1 MIVVSEFCRTPQI
14 NLTGGRDHYPNGSAL
29 VISPKFRGNTVLGSS
44 DLEQML
50 PISSRT
56 FGDGLRAATPA
67 DVIATVLGA
76 FGIDPRKYMR
86 DGEVIKE
93 VLR

>member
-1 MIVVSEFCRTPQI
+1 M
-14 NLTGGRDHYPNGSAL
+14 
-29 VISPKFRGNTVLGSS
+29 
-44 DLEQML
+44 
-50 PISSRT
+50 
-56 FGDGLRAATPA
+56 RAARRFAWIAGGALATVA

-86 DGEVIKE
+86 DGEVIPE